1 MIEKII
7 LDYLSSIKFKELVL
21 PDDNYLLITG
31 EQKLEVPD
39 GYVLDV
45 PCYAERPE
53 KEDPDRMYVVI
64 EKTGSSEL
72 NHITDAT
79 VAIQSYGLTLF
90 EAALLN
96 KKVKEVMRDIVKLPQ
111 VSSCECNSDY
121 NFTYTAMK
129 AYRYQAVFILTYYE
143 EEN

>member
-1 MIEKII
+1 MIENII

-21 PDDNYLLITG
+21 PDNKYLVITG

-64 EKTGSSEL
+64 EKTGSAEA
-72 NHITDAT
+72 NRITEAT
-79 VAIQSYGLTLF
+79 VAIQSYGLTLL
-90 EAALLN
+90 EAAELN
-96 KKVKEVMRDIVKLPQ
+96 KKVKEVMRDIVKLPE
-111 VSSCECNSDY
+111 VSSCKCNSDY

-129 AYRYQAVFILTYYE
+129 AYRYQAVFVITYYE

>member
-7 LDYLSSIKFKELVL
+7 LDYLSSIEFKELVM
-21 PDDNYLLITG
+21 PDDNYLIITG
-31 EQKLEVPD
+31 DNQLAMPT

-53 KEDPDRMYVVI
+53 TDPNRTYVVI
-64 EKTGSSEL
+64 EKTGSSET
-72 NHITDAT
+72 NYIRSAT
-79 VAIQSYGLTLF
+79 VAIQSYGLTLY

-96 KKVKEVMRDIVKLPQ
+96 EKVKEVMRDIVMLPS
-111 VSSCECNSDY
+111 VSSCDLNSDY
-121 NFTYTAMK
+121 NYTYTAMK
-129 AYRYQAVFILTYYE
+129 AYRYQAVFVLTYYE